1 MELKTYVAR
10 DPQEAL
16 ARVKKELG
24 PEAVILSAQSRR
36 HHPSKPNLLMGR
48 GVEVT
53 AAAAD
58 HAVTLEAVNDSQPWH
73 PDPINSGMPSLHLRE
88 ELEEMKALLR
98 QWLGEHGPPSWL
110 APYKDLTR
118 LFHDLLRAGVHN
130 QIICRWLEN
139 VRTSLRNGKD
149 QSSKNLKEMSL
160 RQLMQ
165 EVEVVNPW
173 KDPVKGP
180 RIWTFLGSTGVGKT
194 TTVAKLAIQAAFV
207 KKTRVGLISLDNVR
221 LGGQDH
227 LAAYA
232 RVSGLP
238 LVAAQTKDE
247 LAEALEK
254 MFNLDLILIDTPGR
268 NPYDPGLPSE
278 LRQLFGGLKGLENHL
293 VVSAT
298 TAEGNIADAFHGFNA
313 MPLMSCIVTKVDE
326 SRDIVG
332 VFNQLYK
339 RRVALSY
346 LATGQ
351 KVPEDL
357 ELANYWRLAR
367 FLFKP
372 HHYQRF
378 QREDG

>member
-1 MELKTYVAR
+1 MKLKTYVAR

-24 PEAVILSAQSRR
+24 PEAVILSAQSRN
-36 HHPSKPNLLMGR
+36 HHPLKSSLPLGR

-53 AAAAD
+53 AAVD
-58 HAVTLEAVNDSQPWH
+58 HAVTLEDVTDFQPWY
-73 PDPINSGMPSLHLRE
+73 PDPINSRLPTLHLRE
-88 ELEEMKALLR
+88 ELEEMKALLK
-98 QWLGEHGPPSWL
+98 QWLGEQGPPSWL
-110 APYKDLTR
+110 TPYQDLTR
-118 LFHDLLRAGVHN
+118 LFHELMRAGVHN
-130 QIICRWLEN
+130 QIICRWLEK
-139 VRTSLRNGKD
+139 VRTSLRNGKG
-149 QSSKNLKEMSL
+149 QSSQNLKEMSL

-173 KDPVKGP
+173 NDPVRGP

-194 TTVAKLAIQAAFV
+194 TTIAKLAIQAAFV
-207 KKTRVGLISLDNVR
+207 KQTRVGLISLDNVR

-232 RVSGLP
+232 RISGLP
-238 LVAAQTKDE
+238 LVAAQTRED

-268 NPYDPGLPSE
+268 NPCDPGLPSE
-278 LRQLFGGLKGLENHL
+278 LRQLFGELRGLEHHL
-293 VVSAT
+293 VVIAT
-298 TAEGNIADAFHGFNA
+298 TAEGNIADAFQGFNA
-313 MPLMSCIVTKVDE
+313 MPLTSCIVTKVDE

-332 VFNQLYK
+332 AFNQLYK
-339 RRVALSY
+339 SRVALSY

-357 ELANYWRLAR
+357 EMADYRRLAGY
-367 FLFKP
+367 LLKP
-372 HHYQRF
+372 HHCQRF
-378 QREDG
+378 QREEG

>member
-1 MELKTYVAR
+1 MKLKTYVGR

-16 ARVKKELG
+16 AQVRKELG

-36 HHPSKPNLLMGR
+36 HQPSGTSLPRRR

-53 AAAAD
+53 AAAD
-58 HAVTLEAVNDSQPWH
+58 HAITLDAFADFQPWY
-73 PDPINSGMPSLHLRE
+73 PDPINSRLPSLNLKE
-88 ELEEMKALLR
+88 ELGEMKALLK
-98 QWLGEHGPPSWL
+98 QWLGEQGPPSWL
-110 APYKDLTR
+110 APYQDLTR
-118 LFHDLLRAGVHN
+118 LFHDLMRAGVHN
-130 QIICRWLEN
+130 QIICRWLEKI
-139 VRTSLRNGKD
+139 RTFLNNGRD

-160 RQLMQ
+160 RQLIQ
-165 EVEVVNPW
+165 EVEVLDPW
-173 KDPVKGP
+173 KDPVRGP

-207 KKTRVGLISLDNVR
+207 KKTQVGLISLDNVR

-232 RVSGLP
+232 RISGLP
-238 LVAAQTKDE
+238 LVAAQTRDE
-247 LAEALEK
+247 LAEALDK

-268 NPYDPGLPSE
+268 NPCDPGLPLE
-278 LRQLFGGLKGLENHL
+278 LRQLFGDLPGLKHHL

-298 TAEGNIADAFHGFNA
+298 TAEGNIADAFQGFNVMNLA
-313 MPLMSCIVTKVDE
+313 SCIVTKVDE

-339 RRVALSY
+339 KRVALSY

-357 ELANYWRLAR
+357 ELADYRRLAG
-367 FLFKP
+367 FLLKS
-372 HHYQRF
+372 HHYQEF
-378 QREDG
+378 QREEG

>member
-1 MELKTYVAR
+1 MKLKTYVAR

-16 ARVKKELG
+16 AQVKKELG

-36 HHPSKPNLLMGR
+36 HHTSGTSLPKRR

-53 AAAAD
+53 AAAD
-58 HAVTLEAVNDSQPWH
+58 HAVTLDAFADFQPWYS
-73 PDPINSGMPSLHLRE
+73 DSINSRLPSFHFKE
-88 ELEEMKALLR
+88 ELEEMKSLLK
-98 QWLGEHGPPSWL
+98 QWLGEQGPPSWL
-110 APYKDLTR
+110 APYQDLTR
-118 LFHDLLRAGVHN
+118 LFQDLMRAGIHN
-130 QIICRWLEN
+130 QIICRWLEK
-139 VRTSLRNGKD
+139 VRISLNNGNG

-165 EVEVVNPW
+165 EVGVVNPW
-173 KDPVKGP
+173 KDPVRGP

-194 TTVAKLAIQAAFV
+194 TTIAKLAIQAAFV
-207 KKTRVGLISLDNVR
+207 KKTRVGLVSLDNAR

-232 RVSGLP
+232 RISGLP
-238 LVAAQTKDE
+238 LVAAQTRDE
-247 LAEALEK
+247 LADSLNK

-268 NPYDPGLPSE
+268 NPCDPGLPQE
-278 LRQLFGGLKGLENHL
+278 LRQLFGEWKGLKHHL

-298 TAEGNIADAFHGFNA
+298 TAEDNIADTFQGFTALNLA
-313 MPLMSCIVTKVDE
+313 SCIVTKVDE

-339 RRVALSY
+339 SRVALSF

-357 ELANYWRLAR
+357 ELADYRRLAG
-367 FLFKP
+367 FLLK
-372 HHYQRF
+372 HQHGEMLQG
-378 QREDG
+378 EEG

>member
-1 MELKTYVAR
+1 MKLKTYVAR

-16 ARVKKELG
+16 AQVKKELG
-24 PEAVILSAQSRR
+24 PEAVILSTQSRR
-36 HHPSKPNLLMGR
+36 HHPSGTSLPLR
-48 GVEVT
+48 QGVEVT
-53 AAAAD
+53 AAADQAISLDAFAD
-58 HAVTLEAVNDSQPWH
+58 FQPWH
-73 PDPINSGMPSLHLRE
+73 PDPINSRLPSFQLKE
-88 ELEEMKALLR
+88 ELEEMKALLK
-98 QWLGEHGPPSWL
+98 QWLGEQGPPSWL
-110 APYKDLTR
+110 APYQDLAR
-118 LFHDLLRAGVHN
+118 LFHDLMKAGIHN
-130 QIICRWLEN
+130 QIICRWLDK
-139 VRTSLRNGKD
+139 VRASLGNGKG
-149 QSSKNLKEMSL
+149 QAPNNLKEVSL

-173 KDPVKGP
+173 KDPVRGP

-194 TTVAKLAIQAAFV
+194 TTIAKLAIQAAFV
-207 KKTRVGLISLDNVR
+207 KKTQVGLVSLDNVR

-232 RVSGLP
+232 RISGLP
-238 LVAAQTKDE
+238 LVTAQTREE
-247 LAEALEK
+247 LAESLDK

-268 NPYDPGLPSE
+268 NPCDPGLPLE
-278 LRQLFGGLKGLENHL
+278 LRQLFGELKGVKHHL

-298 TAEGNIADAFHGFNA
+298 TAEGNIADAFQGFNVLNLA
-313 MPLMSCIVTKVDE
+313 SCIVTKVDE

-357 ELANYWRLAR
+357 ELANYRRLAG
-367 FLFKP
+367 FLLKP
-372 HHYQRF
+372 HHGQMF
-378 QREDG
+378 

>member
-1 MELKTYVAR
+1 MKLKTYVAR

-16 ARVKKELG
+16 AQVKKELG
-24 PEAVILSAQSRR
+24 PEAVILSSQSHRPHTSDTSLPKR
-36 HHPSKPNLLMGR
+36 R

-53 AAAAD
+53 VAAD
-58 HAVTLEAVNDSQPWH
+58 HAVTLDGFADFQPWY
-73 PDPINSGMPSLHLRE
+73 PDSINSRLPSFHFRE
-88 ELEEMKALLR
+88 ELEEMKDLLK
-98 QWLGEHGPPSWL
+98 QWLGELGPPSWL
-110 APYKDLTR
+110 APYQDLTR
-118 LFHDLLRAGVHN
+118 LFQDLMRAGIHN
-130 QIICRWLEN
+130 QIICRWLEK
-139 VRTSLRNGKD
+139 VRTSLGNGNG
-149 QSSKNLKEMSL
+149 QPLKNLKEMSL

-173 KDPVKGP
+173 QDPVRGP

-194 TTVAKLAIQAAFV
+194 TTIAKLAIQAAFV

-232 RVSGLP
+232 RISGLP
-238 LVAAQTKDE
+238 LVAAQTRDE
-247 LAEALEK
+247 LAESLDK

-268 NPYDPGLPSE
+268 NPCDPGLPLE
-278 LRQLFGGLKGLENHL
+278 LRQLFGEMKGLKHHL

-298 TAEGNIADAFHGFNA
+298 KAEGNIADAFQGFNVLNLA
-313 MPLMSCIVTKVDE
+313 SCIVTKVDE

-357 ELANYWRLAR
+357 ELANYRRLAG
-367 FLFKP
+367 FLLKP
-372 HHYQRF
+372 HYCPGFH
-378 QREDG
+378 REEG

>member
-1 MELKTYVAR
+1 MKLKTYVAR

-16 ARVKKELG
+16 AQVKKELG
-24 PEAVILSAQSRR
+24 PEAVILSTQSRR
-36 HHPSKPNLLMGR
+36 HHPSGTSLPLR
-48 GVEVT
+48 QGVEVT
-53 AAAAD
+53 AAADQAISLDAFAD
-58 HAVTLEAVNDSQPWH
+58 FQPWH
-73 PDPINSGMPSLHLRE
+73 PDPINSRLPSFQLKE
-88 ELEEMKALLR
+88 ELEEMKALLK
-98 QWLGEHGPPSWL
+98 QWLGEQGPPSWL
-110 APYKDLTR
+110 APYQDLAR
-118 LFHDLLRAGVHN
+118 LFHDLMKAGIHN
-130 QIICRWLEN
+130 QIICRWLDK
-139 VRTSLRNGKD
+139 VRASLGNGKG
-149 QSSKNLKEMSL
+149 QAPNNLKEVSL

-173 KDPVKGP
+173 KDPVRGP

-194 TTVAKLAIQAAFV
+194 TTIAKLAIQAAFV
-207 KKTRVGLISLDNVR
+207 KKTQVGLVSLDNAR

-232 RVSGLP
+232 RISGLP
-238 LVAAQTKDE
+238 LVTAQTREE
-247 LAEALEK
+247 LAESLDK

-268 NPYDPGLPSE
+268 NPCDPGLPLE
-278 LRQLFGGLKGLENHL
+278 LRQLFGELKGVKHHL

-298 TAEGNIADAFHGFNA
+298 TAEGNIADAFQGFNVLNLA
-313 MPLMSCIVTKVDE
+313 SCIVTKVDE

-357 ELANYWRLAR
+357 ELANYRRLAG
-367 FLFKP
+367 FLLKP
-372 HHYQRF
+372 HHGQMF
-378 QREDG
+378 

>member
-1 MELKTYVAR
+1 MKLKTYVAR

-16 ARVKKELG
+16 AQVKKELG

-36 HHPSKPNLLMGR
+36 HHPSGSSLPR
-48 GVEVT
+48 RQSVEVT
-53 AAAAD
+53 AAAD
-58 HAVTLEAVNDSQPWH
+58 HAVTLEAITDFQPWY
-73 PDPINSGMPSLHLRE
+73 PDPINSKLPSLHLRE

-110 APYKDLTR
+110 TPYQDLTL
-118 LFHDLLRAGVHN
+118 LFHALMRAGVHN
-130 QIICRWLEN
+130 QIICRWLEK
-139 VRTSLRNGKD
+139 VRTSLKNGKG
-149 QSSKNLKEMSL
+149 QSSKNIKELSL

-165 EVEVVNPW
+165 EVEVVDPW
-173 KDPVKGP
+173 KIPTRGP
-180 RIWTFLGSTGVGKT
+180 RTWTFLGSTGVGKT
-194 TTVAKLAIQAAFV
+194 TTIAKLAIQAAFV
-207 KKTRVGLISLDNVR
+207 RKTRVGLISLDNVR

-227 LAAYA
+227 LASYA
-232 RVSGLP
+232 RISGLP
-238 LVAAQTKDE
+238 LVAAQTRDE

-268 NPYDPGLPSE
+268 NPSDPGLPLE
-278 LRQLFGGLKGLENHL
+278 LRQLFGDLPGLEHHL

-298 TAEGNIADAFHGFNA
+298 TAEGNVADAFQGFNVMA
-313 MPLMSCIVTKVDE
+313 LASCIVTKVDE

-357 ELANYWRLAR
+357 ELADYRRLAR
-367 FLFKP
+367 FLLKP
-372 HHYQRF
+372 HHCQGF
-378 QREDG
+378 QREEG

>member
-1 MELKTYVAR
+1 MKLKTYTGR
-10 DPQEAL
+10 NPQEAL
-16 ARVKKELG
+16 AQVKKELG

-36 HHPSKPNLLMGR
+36 HHPSGTSLPRRR

-53 AAAAD
+53 AAAD
-58 HAVTLEAVNDSQPWH
+58 HAVTLDALADFQPWY
-73 PDPINSGMPSLHLRE
+73 PDPINSSLPSFHLRE
-88 ELEEMKALLR
+88 ELEEMKALLK

-110 APYKDLTR
+110 TPYQELTR
-118 LFHDLLRAGVHN
+118 LFHDLMRAGIHN
-130 QIICRWLEN
+130 QIICRWLEK
-139 VRTSLRNGKD
+139 VRTFLSNGKG

-165 EVEVVNPW
+165 EVEVVDPW
-173 KDPVKGP
+173 KDPIRGP

-194 TTVAKLAIQAAFV
+194 STIAKLAIQAAFV

-221 LGGQDH
+221 LGGQEH

-232 RVSGLP
+232 RISGLP
-238 LVAAQTKDE
+238 LVAAQTRDE
-247 LAEALEK
+247 LAESLDK

-268 NPYDPGLPSE
+268 NPCDPGLNLE
-278 LRQLFGGLKGLENHL
+278 LRQLFGEMNGLKHHL

-298 TAEGNIADAFHGFNA
+298 TAEGNTADALRGFNVLNLA
-313 MPLMSCIVTKVDE
+313 SCIVTKVDE

-357 ELANYWRLAR
+357 ELANYRRLAG
-367 FLFKP
+367 FLLKP
-372 HHYQRF
+372 HHCQMF
-378 QREDG
+378 QREEG